1 MKQAIK
7 RRLTGLV
14 LSAILLAALALPA
27 FAADIPAAPSGHAVL
42 DQAGVLSEETINTV
56 DGYNNALAST
66 GAEIGVLTVDFTGNL
81 SIDDYALQV
90 FNEWGIGDKKKQNGV
105 LFLLVTG
112 DENYYCTLGT
122 GLEGEITYS
131 RLKSLLNDYAEPGFA
146 KGDYDACVTEF
157 TDALYS
163 ELCSLY
169 GITPGEGQPQPK
181 PVEQDDSDLSGVL
194 LQAVLKNPLADPGII
209 GISSGASLVAV
220 LITAFFPALYFF
232 TPLFAFLGG
241 MLAFFLVYSLS
252 WKGGLSPLRIILVG
266 VAVNAMFSGL
276 MSAFNSGTGSN
287 YSGVASIVNA
297 NITMKTWSD
306 LQTLLLYGLVG
317 LIASFFVLGQCNLLA
332 LEDKTARSLGVN
344 VNRSRIVIS
353 VIAVL
358 LAGIAT
364 AVIGPI
370 SFLGLIVPHIA
381 RLLVGSNHKILVPYT
396 ILLGAFTLLLADT
409 VGRTIAAPYEI
420 SASVIMSVVG
430 GPFFII
436 LLRRSRQSYGQ

>member
-56 DGYNNALAST
+56 DSYNNALAST

-157 TDALYS
+157 TGAVYS

-181 PVEQDDSDLSGVL
+181 PVENDDNAETMLILIVT
-194 LQAVLKNPLADPGII
+194 V
-209 GISSGASLVAV
+209 V
-220 LITAFFPALYFF
+220 LIVVAIALSSRGGRGGGGGGGGRGRDVVFW
-232 TPLFAFLGG
+232 PLFLGG
-241 MLAFFLVYSLS
+241 YSRPRYYHRPYHRPPP
-252 WKGGLSPLRIILVG
+252 GGFG
-266 VAVNAMFSGL
+266 GGFGGGG
-276 MSAFNSGTGSN
+276 FGGGGFGGGGFGGGGGGFGGFGGGGSR
-287 YSGVASIVNA
+287 G
-297 NITMKTWSD
+297 
-306 LQTLLLYGLVG
+306 GG
-317 LIASFFVLGQCNLLA
+317 
-332 LEDKTARSLGVN
+332 
-344 VNRSRIVIS
+344 
-353 VIAVL
+353 
-358 LAGIAT
+358 AGR
-364 AVIGPI
+364 G
-370 SFLGLIVPHIA
+370 
-381 RLLVGSNHKILVPYT
+381 
-396 ILLGAFTLLLADT
+396 
-409 VGRTIAAPYEI
+409 
-420 SASVIMSVVG
+420 
-430 GPFFII
+430 
-436 LLRRSRQSYGQ
+436 

>member
-42 DQAGVLSEETINTV
+42 DQAGVLSQETINTV
-56 DGYNNALAST
+56 DSYNNALAST

-157 TDALYS
+157 TGALYS

-194 LQAVLKNPLADPGII
+194 LMLLI
-209 GISSGASLVAV
+209 VAV
-220 LITAFFPALYFF
+220 LIILIIGTSGRGGRGGPGGGGGGRGRDVVFW
-232 TPLFAFLGG
+232 PLFLGG
-241 MLAFFLVYSLS
+241 YSRPRDYHRPYHRPPP
-252 WKGGLSPLRIILVG
+252 GGFG
-266 VAVNAMFSGL
+266 GGFGGGG
-276 MSAFNSGTGSN
+276 FGGGGFGGGGFGGGGGGFGGFGGGGSR
-287 YSGVASIVNA
+287 G
-297 NITMKTWSD
+297 
-306 LQTLLLYGLVG
+306 GG
-317 LIASFFVLGQCNLLA
+317 
-332 LEDKTARSLGVN
+332 
-344 VNRSRIVIS
+344 
-353 VIAVL
+353 
-358 LAGIAT
+358 AGR
-364 AVIGPI
+364 G
-370 SFLGLIVPHIA
+370 
-381 RLLVGSNHKILVPYT
+381 
-396 ILLGAFTLLLADT
+396 
-409 VGRTIAAPYEI
+409 
-420 SASVIMSVVG
+420 
-430 GPFFII
+430 
-436 LLRRSRQSYGQ
+436 

>member
-14 LSAILLAALALPA
+14 LSAILLTALALPA

-56 DGYNNALAST
+56 DGYNNALSST
-66 GAEIGVLTVDFTGNL
+66 GAQIAVLTVDFTGNL

-157 TDALYS
+157 TGALYS

-194 LQAVLKNPLADPGII
+194 LMLLIA
-209 GISSGASLVAV
+209 AV
-220 LITAFFPALYFF
+220 LIILIIGTSGRGGRGGPGGGGGGRGRDVVFW
-232 TPLFAFLGG
+232 PLFLGG
-241 MLAFFLVYSLS
+241 WGRPRYYHRPYHRPPP
-252 WKGGLSPLRIILVG
+252 GGFG
-266 VAVNAMFSGL
+266 GGF
-276 MSAFNSGTGSN
+276 
-287 YSGVASIVNA
+287 
-297 NITMKTWSD
+297 
-306 LQTLLLYGLVG
+306 
-317 LIASFFVLGQCNLLA
+317 
-332 LEDKTARSLGVN
+332 
-344 VNRSRIVIS
+344 
-353 VIAVL
+353 
-358 LAGIAT
+358 
-364 AVIGPI
+364 
-370 SFLGLIVPHIA
+370 
-381 RLLVGSNHKILVPYT
+381 
-396 ILLGAFTLLLADT
+396 
-409 VGRTIAAPYEI
+409 
-420 SASVIMSVVG
+420 G
-430 GPFFII
+430 GPGGFGGGGFGGGGFGGGGGGFGGFGGGG
-436 LLRRSRQSYGQ
+436 SRGGGAGRG

>member
-56 DGYNNALAST
+56 DSYNNALAST

-157 TDALYS
+157 TGALYS

-181 PVEQDDSDLSGVL
+181 PVENDDNAETMLILIVT
-194 LQAVLKNPLADPGII
+194 V
-209 GISSGASLVAV
+209 V
-220 LITAFFPALYFF
+220 LIVVAIALSSRGGRGGGGGGGGRGRDVVFW
-232 TPLFAFLGG
+232 PLFLGG
-241 MLAFFLVYSLS
+241 YSRPRYYHRPYHRPPP
-252 WKGGLSPLRIILVG
+252 GGFG
-266 VAVNAMFSGL
+266 GGF
-276 MSAFNSGTGSN
+276 
-287 YSGVASIVNA
+287 
-297 NITMKTWSD
+297 
-306 LQTLLLYGLVG
+306 
-317 LIASFFVLGQCNLLA
+317 
-332 LEDKTARSLGVN
+332 
-344 VNRSRIVIS
+344 
-353 VIAVL
+353 
-358 LAGIAT
+358 
-364 AVIGPI
+364 
-370 SFLGLIVPHIA
+370 
-381 RLLVGSNHKILVPYT
+381 
-396 ILLGAFTLLLADT
+396 
-409 VGRTIAAPYEI
+409 
-420 SASVIMSVVG
+420 G
-430 GPFFII
+430 GPGGFGGGGFGGGGFGGGGGGFGGFGGGG
-436 LLRRSRQSYGQ
+436 SRGGGAGLD

>member
-56 DGYNNALAST
+56 DSYNNALAST

-90 FNEWGIGDKKKQNGV
+90 FNEWSIGDKKKQNGV

-157 TDALYS
+157 TGALYS

-194 LQAVLKNPLADPGII
+194 LMLLIA
-209 GISSGASLVAV
+209 AV
-220 LITAFFPALYFF
+220 LIILIIGTSGRGGRGGPGGGGGGRGRDVVFW
-232 TPLFAFLGG
+232 PLFLGG
-241 MLAFFLVYSLS
+241 WGRPRYYHRPYHRPPP
-252 WKGGLSPLRIILVG
+252 GGFG
-266 VAVNAMFSGL
+266 GGF
-276 MSAFNSGTGSN
+276 
-287 YSGVASIVNA
+287 
-297 NITMKTWSD
+297 
-306 LQTLLLYGLVG
+306 
-317 LIASFFVLGQCNLLA
+317 
-332 LEDKTARSLGVN
+332 
-344 VNRSRIVIS
+344 
-353 VIAVL
+353 
-358 LAGIAT
+358 
-364 AVIGPI
+364 
-370 SFLGLIVPHIA
+370 
-381 RLLVGSNHKILVPYT
+381 
-396 ILLGAFTLLLADT
+396 
-409 VGRTIAAPYEI
+409 
-420 SASVIMSVVG
+420 G
-430 GPFFII
+430 GPGGFGGGGFGGGGFGGGGGGFGGFGGGG
-436 LLRRSRQSYGQ
+436 SRGGGAGRG